1 MLYTETLERFKA
13 RVRSGQVTL
22 GFHCT
27 SLSPQVVEA
36 MGLTGLDYV
45 IISREVEQLDPSTME
60 NLIRAA
66 NATNQVPMIKL
77 RRTSPDEVVDALT
90 AGAPMVLVP
99 HVTTREELD
108 LMVEASRF
116 PPKGTRGL
124 CAVAR
129 YAGFGAT
136 SLEAAR
142 AYANKE
148 ASIIPI
154 IEDKE
159 ALDNLDDIM
168 SSPDIEIIEVGPWD
182 LSQSLGVIPEKS
194 YGNPETMR
202 AIEDIC
208 AAAKKHGKKILAP
221 TWLPPPGSNVDLI
234 KLQQDELISRG
245 ITLIYHLIDI
255 MILVWS
261 YRQLMPLRELR
272 AP

>member
-1 MLYTETLERFKA
+1 
-13 RVRSGQVTL
+13 
-22 GFHCT
+22 
-27 SLSPQVVEA
+27 

-60 NLIRAA
+60 NLLRAA
-66 NATNQVPMIKL
+66 NATQQVPMIKL
-77 RRTSPDEVVDALT
+77 RHNTPEEVVDALT

-99 HVTTREELD
+99 HVTTRAQLD
-108 LMVEASRF
+108 RLVAASRF

-136 SLEAAR
+136 SLESAR
-142 AYANKE
+142 AYANRE
-148 ASIIPI
+148 PSIIPI
-154 IEDKE
+154 IEDKA

-168 SSPDIEIIEVGPWD
+168 SSPDIEIVEIGPWD

-202 AIEDIC
+202 AVEAVC
-208 AAAKKHGKKILAP
+208 AAAKRHGKKILAP
-221 TWLPPPGSNVDLI
+221 TWLPAPGSKVDLI
-234 KLQQDELISRG
+234 QLQHDELVSRG

-261 YRQLMPLRELR
+261 YRPLMALRELR